1 MKFTVLFE
9 DFQSKVEANAL
20 KAIKQTDK
28 IFLVKLPLRGSGK
41 VELNM
46 TSGTFTVGSGS
57 KWLAEI
63 TAAVESAGFKVIKR
77 SKGWT
82 IVDVAL
88 TAGSGSKEI
97 IDQFLQL
104 ASVAEKACLSHTKIK
119 SVQPSKTAR
128 VKKTIK
134 AMTRILSEAELK
146 AIKAKNL
153 ETLRRMSEGRP
164 GIKVERKVKD
174 EPMSDIDPQLNSE
187 EIYAILSSE
196 GVLPMQQAD

>member
-1 MKFTVLFE
+1 MKFTVSFA
-9 DFQSKVEANAL
+9 DFQAKVEANAL

-28 IFLVKLPLRGSGK
+28 IFVVKLPLRGSGK
-41 VELNM
+41 VELNLS
-46 TSGTFTVGSGS
+46 SGTFTVGSGS

-63 TAAVESAGFKVIKR
+63 TAAVESAGFVVLKR

-82 IVDVAL
+82 VVAVDL
-88 TAGSGSKEI
+88 QPDTGSKEI
-97 IDQFLQL
+97 VDQFLRL
-104 ASVAEKACLSHTKIK
+104 ASVVEKACLSHTTVKPVK
-119 SVQPSKTAR
+119 VTKAAR
-128 VKKTIK
+128 VKKTVK
-134 AMTRILSEAELK
+134 ALTRIFTPAELA

-153 ETLRRMSEGRP
+153 ETLRRVSEGRP
-164 GIKVERKVKD
+164 GIKVERKVND